1 MGKQN
6 RTSLKNY
13 FQTGKVPTQ
22 QQYTDLIDS
31 FINLE
36 DTDPQIIQG
45 TMSSSKLSVGNDIT
59 ASSHV
64 LAGGYVSASEFRG
77 VISASHL
84 VMPFTQDVYTAGDL
98 SSSANLNI
106 VGSAS
111 FTDVTSSGN
120 ILLTGVG
127 TYISA
132 SVGEFHRIR
141 GGSPIHVEDALIV
154 SSSITASADI
164 KIGNIVFD
172 KTNSKI
178 KGASFDTVSKA
189 NITDLTTLNVTGNI
203 TSSGEI
209 SASGDVKAGGIE
221 LPDNADIVWAGD
233 SNHRIA
239 TSGNPNDLDL
249 YADRN
254 LRLFPDGNILIY
266 EGSTQYAEFNGTNRG
281 FEIEGDIT
289 CSAGI
294 LSGSKIYA
302 ERFYGSSNSHYIS
315 MDSTNTGLGTNGSWK
330 VGSHLT
336 ASGDISSSGAI
347 ISNEVTASGVSVVGT
362 LDATTLRGNNIGPYL
377 SDSILTLPTDFAS
390 SDNMNYTG
398 NIQSNGGSVS
408 FGTST
413 YNLYA
418 SYVIPTGFAVRSYT
432 FYGVAGVTA
441 AVYLGN
447 ITGSAVSTLDIGI
460 TPSTTSNLGGNSP
473 NGDGQRY
480 VIVKVNVAGSKQFY
494 GGRFVVANS

>member
-6 RTSLKNY
+6 RTTLKNY

-22 QQYTDLIDS
+22 QQYGDLIDS

-45 TMSSSKLSVGNDIT
+45 TMSSSKLSIGNDIT

-77 VISASHL
+77 VISASQL
-84 VMPFTQDVYTAGDL
+84 VMPFTQDVYTSGDL

-111 FTDVTSSGN
+111 FTDITASGN
-120 ILLTGVG
+120 ILVSGVG

-164 KIGNIVFD
+164 KIGNIIFD

-178 KGASFDTVSKA
+178 KGAAFDTVSKA
-189 NITDLTTLNVTGNI
+189 NITDLATLNVTGNI

-209 SASGDVKAGGIE
+209 SASGDLKAGGIE

-233 SNHRIA
+233 ANHRIA

-254 LRLFPDGNILIY
+254 LRLYPDSKILIH

-347 ISNEVTASGVSVVGT
+347 ISNEVTASGVSVAGT
-362 LDATTLRGNNIGPYL
+362 LDATTLRGNNMGPYL
-377 SDSILTLPTDFAS
+377 SDAMLTLPIDFAS
-390 SDNMNYTG
+390 SDNLNYTG
-398 NIQSNGGSVS
+398 TVQSNGGSVLFQQS
-408 FGTST
+408 S

-418 SYVIPTGFAVRSYT
+418 SYVIPTGVTLRSYI
-432 FYGVAGVTA
+432 FYGVAGVKA
-441 AVYLGN
+441 NVYVGN
-447 ITGSAVSTLDIGI
+447 ITGSAVTTLDTDIS
-460 TPSTTSNLGGNSP
+460 PSVTATLSGGSP
-473 NGDGQRY
+473 VGDGELY
-480 VIVKVNVAGSKQFY
+480 VIVKLNIVGAKQFY
-494 GGRFVVANS
+494 GGKFIYA